1 MLHAFS
7 SAGLMPRSTA
17 LEIVFPPRALVLLT
31 GLPGAGKSTLLD
43 QLYGLRGD
51 EPRPVLHDGTLVID
65 SRQARVRWARL
76 LARLPRRGR
85 SLVVHLAHTWRI
97 VRSLPNGRPVVA
109 HSRAAWPHLLY
120 GFALLARLTGRQLHV
135 IMLDVPAETA
145 MAGQIARGRV
155 VPEVTFDR
163 HRRRWRVLL
172 DRARTG
178 ALPPA
183 HGVRVLDRPSADRLR
198 RIVFERSR

>member
-1 MLHAFS
+1 MRS
-7 SAGLMPRSTA
+7 PSPRSGTGA
-17 LEIVFPPRALVLLT
+17 LEIAFPPRALVLLT

-51 EPRPVLHDGTLVID
+51 ETRPVLRHGALVID

-76 LARLPRRGR
+76 LPRLPRRGR
-85 SLVVHLAHTWRI
+85 SLVVHLTHVWRI
-97 VRSLPNGRPVVA
+97 ARALPNGHPVVA

-135 IMLDVPAETA
+135 VMLDVPAVVA
-145 MAGQIARGRV
+145 RAGQIARGRIV
-155 VPEVTFDR
+155 SETTFAR
-163 HRRRWRVLL
+163 HRRRWGSLL
-172 DRARTG
+172 TRARSG
-178 ALPPA
+178 ELPPA